1 MMKTTED
8 NQTVAL
14 QDDPRALAGK
24 KKKKQCSSVG
34 SKEVHWF
41 PEWKGTV
48 GPFGIN

>member
-24 KKKKQCSSVG
+24 KKKKNSVPRLG
-34 SKEVHWF
+34 VRKY
-41 PEWKGTV
+41 TV
-48 GPFGIN
+48 SRVEGYRRSIWD

>member
-14 QDDPRALAGK
+14 QDDPRALAG